1 MINFRR
7 VTEDDL
13 EMILH
18 WRTKPE
24 VTRFMAT
31 DIEFDLE
38 KQLRWFED
46 VVRKKTPPEHWI
58 ILQDDRP
65 IGLLNLADYDHK
77 LQQTS
82 WGFYIGELDSWRVGG
97 VVPIYFYNYM
107 FFQRDLFLKKIIG
120 HVFNLN
126 LKVLQLHRFHG
137 CLEVELLKDYITK
150 YEKTYDIT
158 LVEMSRR
165 HWLAQQDRFSKFQAN
180 FEE

>member
-13 EMILH
+13 EMILR

-24 VTRFMAT
+24 VTCFMDT
-31 DIEFDLE
+31 DIDFDLE

-46 VVRKKTPPEHWI
+46 VVSKKIPPEHWI

-65 IGLLNLADYDHK
+65 IGLLYLADYDYQLH
-77 LQQTS
+77 QTS
-82 WGFYIGELDSWRVGG
+82 WGFYIGEMGSWLVGG

-107 FFQRDLFLKKIIG
+107 FFQRDLSLKKIVG

-126 LKVLQLHRFHG
+126 SKVLELHRFHG
-137 CLEVELLKDYITK
+137 CLEVGLLKDHITK
-150 YEKTYDIT
+150 YGKTYDIT
-158 LVEMSRR
+158 LVEMSRNG
-165 HWLAQQDRFSKFQAN
+165 WLAQQDRFSKFKAN